1 MPRPNIDKMLTER
14 HKTEIIHDFL
24 EFVREKGI
32 QLSKDD
38 PDNPRHPI
46 LYGTEGPRVDALLY
60 EFIGVDP
67 VELENEKQAILD
79 TLDA

>member
-1 MPRPNIDKMLTER
+1 MPGPNIEKMLANR
-14 HKTEIIHDFL
+14 HQTEIIHSFL

-38 PDNPRHPI
+38 PNHPRHPI
-46 LYGTEGPRVDALLY
+46 LYGTEGPRLDALLY
-60 EFIGVDP
+60 EFIDVDP

-79 TLDA
+79 NL